1 MQLFCM
7 YRTWGHLLYVKKDV
21 YIHFQELMKRYHSV
35 SHAGGKMYVKSSSSL
50 RNMSNVILLSVSLK
64 KQFKQFTNLGNDYVD
79 KVYQRYVL
87 RVERMHAGELERKS
101 VENLKRSGGSLEQ
114 LRQVKGNV
122 NSNKKIKLM

>member
-1 MQLFCM
+1 M

-64 KQFKQFTNLGNDYVD
+64 EKFKQFTNLDNDYVD
-79 KVYQRYVL
+79 KVYQKYVL
-87 RVERMHAGELERKS
+87 RVETMHAKELERKS

-114 LRQVKGNV
+114 LRQVKGEV
-122 NSNKKIKLM
+122 NSSKKIKLM